1 MGLLFALVYLV
12 IEIVV
17 SLRIAEAIG
26 TLATVG
32 WMLVAIVVGINLIRV
47 QGPLR
52 MMQAA
57 QAMRE
62 GRQAGAP
69 LVAGVYGALAGVL
82 FLVPGF
88 VSDILAVLLLF
99 PFIQRIITERLKSK
113 VAIAGIATHTHFRD
127 VSKNAGSAGGFDA
140 KGNVYEHES
149 PASDDSDTEEKAVV
163 IEYIPAKKP
172 SSDEKADR

>member
-1 MGLLFALVYLV
+1 MGLLFALIYLV
-12 IEIVV
+12 LEVSV
-17 SLRIAEAIG
+17 SLHIAEEIG

-32 WMLVAIVVGINLIRV
+32 WILVAIVIGINLIRV

-62 GRQAGAP
+62 GKQAGPSLA
-69 LVAGVYGALAGVL
+69 AGVYGAFAGVL

-88 VSDILAVLLLF
+88 LSDILAVVLLF

-127 VSKNAGSAGGFDA
+127 VSKNVGSAGGFDA

-149 PASDDSDTEEKAVV
+149 SVSDDSSIEEKVDV

-172 SSDEKADR
+172 SSDEKAGR